1 MQSDVDVF
9 VVGSTLGGLVAATY
23 LARAGL
29 SVVLLEEEQ
38 QRKRSPLL
46 REPFLLTG
54 LDPQGPVRRVLHELA
69 LPLLD
74 QRELRG
80 EETALQVIL
89 PGARIDV
96 RPAASALASELEAYG
111 LAGRDEAER
120 WLRAVESA
128 ADQARRALWEDPG
141 ALPEAPGENAS
152 SGVRARLVRMLRAPI
167 GARLAIPPLDLRSAL
182 PAPPFGTSPFIT
194 ALLAALSGV
203 DPPEAAPAPAL
214 LVDGAR
220 HSAYRMPH
228 SGTPFL
234 DLFRRRF
241 AALEG
246 QIWSVDDFRLFSR
259 GARAGVEVDGKPCL
273 ARALVLA
280 VPLDTLARFLAER
293 GARRRAGGPVGPP
306 LARWLAPAAP
316 AIATPPRLFRV
327 ERPALPVGLGTRVVV
342 ADRSPGQLHWLSFSP
357 DAKHEGVEWLVA
369 AGPGAA
375 GLDPEH
381 PLGALAPF
389 SKGEALAIDTG
400 PPPRW
405 DLDTGEVRFP
415 AHERPPRLRWRAP
428 VALVGPEPA
437 LGLGTEGELL
447 QARRVAIH
455 LANRLCD

>member
-1 MQSDVDVF
+1 M
-9 VVGSTLGGLVAATY
+9 VGSTLGGLVAATY

-46 REPFLLTG
+46 REPFLLPG
-54 LDPQGPVRRVLHELA
+54 LAAEGPVRRVLHELA

-80 EETALQVIL
+80 EETSLQVIL
-89 PGARIDV
+89 PEARIDV

-111 LAGRDEAER
+111 LAEHDEAER
-120 WLRAVESA
+120 WLRAVQSA
-128 ADQARRALWEDPG
+128 ADQARRMIWEDPG
-141 ALPEAPGENAS
+141 ELPAAPDENTGS
-152 SGVRARLVRMLRAPI
+152 SARARLARTLRGAI
-167 GARLAIPPLDLRSAL
+167 GRRLAIPTLELQSAL
-182 PAPPFGTSPFIT
+182 PAPPPGASPFIA
-194 ALLAALSGV
+194 ALLAALSGI

-220 HSAYRMPH
+220 QSAYRMPH

-241 AALEG
+241 LALDGE
-246 QIWSVDDFRLFSR
+246 IWSVDDFRLFSR
-259 GARAGVEVDGKPCL
+259 GARAGVEVDGRSRR
-273 ARALVLA
+273 ARALVVA
-280 VPLDTLARFLAER
+280 VPLDTLARFLGER
-293 GARRRAGGPVGPP
+293 GGTP
-306 LARWLAPAAP
+306 RWLPPGAPVV
-316 AIATPPRLFRV
+316 ATPPRLFRV

-342 ADRSPGQLHWLSFSP
+342 ADRSPGQLHWLSLNP
-357 DAKHEGVEWLVA
+357 DAKHEGVEWLVVS
-369 AGPGAA
+369 GPGAA

-381 PLGALAPF
+381 PLGSLDPF
-389 SKGEALAIDTG
+389 SRGEALAIDTG

-415 AHERPPRLRWRAP
+415 AHRGPLRVRSRAP
-428 VALVGPEPA
+428 VALVGPEPG

-455 LANRLCD
+455 LANRLCA